1 VFQRLRQLR
10 SRARTED
17 GFGLVELLC
26 ALTVLMVGLLAVY
39 AMFGAGMTQ
48 IKRASTVTTAAALAD
63 TQLEKLRAIKFQSI
77 GLAEAHLASADSAY
91 TSDSAYLADLTPTT
105 TLAAAITATTQT
117 TITVASAASF
127 PTATPFLVQINSEI
141 LIVNAGAGTTTWTVK
156 RGSLGTTAA
165 THSAGANVS
174 QKKRVSL
181 TACGTQPCTDMVPTQ
196 TLPGADGKNYRV
208 DTYVTWKTASNSGS
222 PASSGRVFKLVTI
235 VVRDSTAPYRTW
247 ARVSSAFD
255 ESTGV

>member
-1 VFQRLRQLR
+1 MN
-10 SRARTED
+10 D

-26 ALTVLMVGLLAVY
+26 AITVLMVGLMAVY
-39 AMFGAGMTQ
+39 ALFEAGMAQ

-77 GLAEAHLASADSAY
+77 GLAEAHIASADATY
-91 TSDSAYLADLTPTT
+91 TGDSAYLADLSPVT
-105 TLAAAITATTQT
+105 TLASAVSTTTQT
-117 TITVASAASF
+117 TITVASASGF
-127 PTATPFLVQINSEI
+127 PTGTPYLVQIDSEI
-141 LIVNAGAGTTTWTVK
+141 LVVNAGAGTTTWTVK
-156 RGSLGTTAA
+156 RGYLGTTAA
-165 THSAGANVS
+165 THSAAANVS

-181 TACGTQPCTDMVPTQ
+181 AACGTQPCTDMVPTQ
-196 TLPGADGKNYRV
+196 TVAGADGKNYRV
-208 DTYVTWKTASNSGS
+208 DTYVTWKTASNSGT